1 MMGWYDHGWGLGAWI
16 GMGLGMVVFWGL
28 VVLGIIALI
37 RWTGSERR
45 DVRRSDG
52 RRPVEAQ
59 SALQIL
65 DERFAR
71 GDLSAEEY
79 QQRRAV
85 LTRK

>member
-16 GMGLGMVVFWGL
+16 GMGLGMVVFWGI
-28 VVLGIIALI
+28 VVFGIIALV
-37 RWTGSERR
+37 RWTGSERTR
-45 DVRRSDG
+45 VARSDD
-52 RRPVEAQ
+52 RLRVEPQ

-71 GDLSAEEY
+71 GDLTTEEY

-85 LTRK
+85 LTQK